1 MSRYIGADVAEA
13 ERTGSV
19 AVAAV
24 AAVVGVADDIDDVA
38 DNADDVLG
46 FTLFLEGAGLV
57 VRFDFLLWAV
67 EAKTKDDGLGAVG
80 CAFGNAGELA
90 VHLETRF

>member
-1 MSRYIGADVAEA
+1 MLSRYTGADVAEV

-19 AVAAV
+19 AV

-57 VRFDFLLWAV
+57 VRFDFFDLGRRGQDEGRWI
-67 EAKTKDDGLGAVG
+67 LGAVG
-80 CAFGNAGELA
+80 CAFGNAGGLA

>member
-1 MSRYIGADVAEA
+1 MSSNLNCHGRCLGADVAEA

-46 FTLFLEGAGLV
+46 FTLFLEGAGLICSF
-57 VRFDFLLWAV
+57 RFFC
-67 EAKTKDDGLGAVG
+67 VG
-80 CAFGNAGELA
+80 P
-90 VHLETRF
+90 